1 MLHLIKLAV
10 GVRDIPHLRA
20 LQAARAVEH
29 PPLRHRTRS
38 TPRRRAEIVDAGG
51 SIFWVIAGVV
61 AARQRILDIRP
72 DTWDDGRDCAALL
85 LDPVVVAVRARA
97 MKPFQ
102 GWRYLDAAAAPADFG
117 AAEAAGGAAELPP
130 ALLRELQALCLL

>member
-20 LQAARAVEH
+20 LQAARAVAD

-38 TPRRRAEIVDAGG
+38 TPRRRPEIVDAGG
-51 SIFWVIAGVV
+51 SIFWVVAGVV

-85 LDPVVVAVRARA
+85 LDPAVVPVRARA

-102 GWRYLDAAAAPADFG
+102 GWRYLDAAAASADFG
-117 AAEAAGGAAELPP
+117 AAEAADAAGLPP
-130 ALLRELQALCLL
+130 AL